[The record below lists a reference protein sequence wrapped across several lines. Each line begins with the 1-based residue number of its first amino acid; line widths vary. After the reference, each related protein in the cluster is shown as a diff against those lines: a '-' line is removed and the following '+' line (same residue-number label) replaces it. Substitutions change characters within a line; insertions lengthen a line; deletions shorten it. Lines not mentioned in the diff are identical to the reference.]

1 MSLAGTAGSKIAS
14 SSNSISEQIQ
24 ALIAQKNLNALYQL
38 IKGCQHRALASKIYE
53 QLFDKALPRC
63 WIAFLQNAHLNAIL
77 GPKELISIAHKANLA
92 ICDDNQDEMH
102 KKFFHYVLVAI
113 ARNSAWCRMLSYRFF
128 LDYVANSKPLLEHV
142 IFDMEFMT
150 HLDYVHMKMLFDLI
164 VSSREQEIVLEYLD
178 ELLEGNSPLYAWALE
193 CVQYMFIH
201 SPSLNIKLQKL
212 GYDTTISKLKSAF
225 LQNKFFALEILKD
238 PSLYAFFGLD
248 PQRAH
253 QHPLLDSADYQEI
266 IAHLGRVE
274 PMLAYSYTLQ
284 SAASVS
290 QEGDASVLCLSEAMV
305 IMSFNEKG
313 NDVNVTG
320 GPKLPPKPSVLTKL
334 KHTKF

>member
-1 MSLAGTAGSKIAS
+1 MSLAGTTGSQIAS
-14 SSNSISEQIQ
+14 PSNSILGQIQ
-24 ALIAQKNLNALYQL
+24 ALIAQKNLGALYEL
-38 IKGCQHRALASKIYE
+38 IKDCRNRTLASKIYE

-77 GPKELISIAHKANLA
+77 GPKELITIAHKANLA
-92 ICDDNQDEMH
+92 ICDDKREEKH

-113 ARNSAWCRMLSYRFF
+113 ARNPVWCRMLSYRFF

-164 VSSREQEIVLEYLD
+164 AASEEQQIVLEYLD
-178 ELLEGNSPLYAWALE
+178 ELLEGESPLYQWALE

-201 SPSLNIKLQKL
+201 SPSLNVKLHKFE
-212 GYDTTISKLKSAF
+212 YDTTISKLKSAF
-225 LQNKFFALEILKD
+225 LQNKFFALEVLKN
-238 PSLYAFFGLD
+238 PSLYAFFALD
-248 PQRAH
+248 PKRAQ
-253 QHPLLDSADYQEI
+253 QHPLLDTVDYQEI

-290 QEGDASVLCLSEAMV
+290 QEVDASELCLSEAMV
-305 IMSFNEKG
+305 IMSFNEIG

-320 GPKLPPKPSVLTKL
+320 GLKPPPKSSVLTKL
-334 KHTKF
+334 KNSKF